1 MPLAARGGQRTVWEK
16 NDVARPDATSDRCSP
31 EREQARQQH
40 RCRRLIEDVTRKC
53 VVAACQQVRQ
63 RAVPVVHVTR
73 RLSLSDRTVRRWRQ
87 RTCQRS
93 SPAAAV
99 CLRER
104 GRPPRCASREERN
117 KVFRFLRQR
126 GGATPLAALRATFP
140 TLARADLAEILR
152 RYRRVERRKR
162 DRRQSRLRWQQPG
175 TVWAADFKERRE
187 PIEGRYTSIL
197 SIKDLASRCQ
207 LAWIPVEEGNAQS
220 VQRIY
225 ERLFLEHGPPL
236 VLKSDNGGPFRDDQ
250 TKALLAEYRVIPLYN
265 PRRHPAYNGGVERA
279 NGQLASYQEAVAAAQ
294 GRAGLPTC
302 DDAEQAR
309 QTANN
314 LARPDGW
321 RGRTAQELW
330 QERAAITEVERMT
343 FLVTVAKQRQLAR
356 AALHLPEKRDLGH
369 YQAAAVD
376 RRAVRDALVE
386 HGLLVIEPRRRAAR
400 RAKIASASAHQEAGA
415 VILPVASVAVEL
427 PTSNRDTPESHVAS
441 RDTQPSVRVTSST
454 NRSTDSGQN

>member
-1 MPLAARGGQRTVWEK
+1 M
-16 NDVARPDATSDRCSP
+16 
-31 EREQARQQH
+31 
-40 RCRRLIEDVTRKC
+40 
-53 VVAACQQVRQ
+53 AACWQ
-63 RAVPVVHVTR
+63 H
-73 RLSLSDRTVRRWRQ
+73 
-87 RTCQRS
+87 
-93 SPAAAV
+93 
-99 CLRER
+99 R
-104 GRPPRCASREERN
+104 GRPPRYASREERN
-117 KVFRFLRQR
+117 EVFRFLRQR
-126 GGATPLAALRATFP
+126 GGATPLAALRAAFP
-140 TLARADLAEILR
+140 ALARTELAEILR

-162 DRRQSRLRWQQPG
+162 EQRQSRLRWQQPG

-207 LAWIPVEEGNAQS
+207 LAWVPVEEGNSQS

-279 NGQLASYQEAVAAAQ
+279 NGQLASYQEAIAAAQ
-294 GRAGLPTC
+294 GRPGLPTC
-302 DDAEQAR
+302 GDAEQAR
-309 QTANN
+309 QTANA

-321 RGRTAQELW
+321 RGLTAQELW

-343 FLVTVAKQRQLAR
+343 FLASVAAERQLAR
-356 AALHLPEKRDLGH
+356 AALHLPEQGDLGH
-369 YQAAAVD
+369 YQAAAID

-386 HGLLVIEPRRRAAR
+386 HGLLVIEPRRRARR
-400 RAKIASASAHQEAGA
+400 RAKIDSALAHQEGGA

-427 PTSNRDTPESHVAS
+427 PTSNPDTPESHFAS
-441 RDTQPSVRVTSST
+441 RETQPSVRVPFST
-454 NRSTDSGQN
+454 NKSTDSGQN